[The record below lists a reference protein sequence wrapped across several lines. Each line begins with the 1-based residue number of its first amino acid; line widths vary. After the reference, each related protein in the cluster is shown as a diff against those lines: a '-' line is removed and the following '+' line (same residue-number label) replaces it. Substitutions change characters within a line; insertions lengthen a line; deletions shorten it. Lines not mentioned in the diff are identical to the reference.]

1 MTTPHTPPTLA
12 AMIHATLHTRDV
24 CRVYSESLSL
34 CWPEARDS
42 DTLVEKITAFA
53 AQNRWTLEF
62 REFGKMG
69 VAAEF
74 RKPAKTAGNLPRGIS
89 SYSRAA

>member
-12 AMIHATLHTRDV
+12 SLITTTLHSREV
-24 CRVYSESLSL
+24 CRIYSDCLSV
-34 CWPEARDS
+34 CWPDARES
-42 DTLVEKITAFA
+42 QTLVEKVSAFA
-53 AQNRWTLEF
+53 TQHRWMLEF

-74 RKPAKTAGNLPRGIS
+74 RKAGR
-89 SYSRAA
+89 